1 MKHFVVASSI
11 YTATTTIQKS
21 KKNNVE
27 FFLFISKHYLVDN
40 ARLVN
45 CQQFSLFL
53 PSHTKYGKH
62 EEKRMI
68 AVKFTSGWI
77 EMDLMRMVVGLNS
90 PEHLFVHVRVK
101 VKLVKCSHLLQ
112 LRATLPCSKEVY

>member
-1 MKHFVVASSI
+1 
-11 YTATTTIQKS
+11 
-21 KKNNVE
+21 
-27 FFLFISKHYLVDN
+27 
-40 ARLVN
+40 
-45 CQQFSLFL
+45 
-53 PSHTKYGKH
+53 
-62 EEKRMI
+62 MI

-112 LRATLPCSKEVY
+112 LRATLPCSKEVFFLGTKLYLERQNTDEGFLETEVWFKLGDHVLNGGSLKSGLESLPACF